1 MYIVTGGAGFIGS
14 NLVNELVGQGEKV
27 FVVDNLS
34 TGSES
39 NLKGVELAGFCNSIT
54 DTLLNTMDVEG
65 IFHLGMPSSSPLYDR
80 DPFLVSR
87 TTKEFILLQEYLKSN
102 KVKMVLSSTSSLY
115 NGNPLPWKEGMPIHV
130 TSYYSEARC
139 YLERL
144 AELYNQLFSTQTVI
158 LRLFSV
164 YGPGEDSKMVFA
176 NLITQLI
183 WAKKK
188 GEPFPVYGDGEQTRD
203 VVFVSDVVDAFIR
216 AMRSNVAFDV
226 FNVGT
231 GVNNSVNKLAELIGA
246 DIQHIPNP
254 LANYVQSQL
263 ADATKISDSLG
274 WKPVVSIEEGIK
286 CLL

>member
-1 MYIVTGGAGFIGS
+1 MYVVTGGSGFIGS
-14 NLVNELVGQGEKV
+14 NLVKELVKQGEKV

-34 TGSES
+34 TGSKS

-65 IFHLGMPSSSPLYDR
+65 IFHLGMPSSSPLYDK
-80 DPFLVSR
+80 DPLLVSR
-87 TTKEFILLQEYLKSN
+87 TTQEFILLQEYLKSN

-115 NGNPLPWKEGMPIHV
+115 NGNLLPWKEGMPIHV
-130 TSYYSEARC
+130 TSYYSEARY

-144 AELYNQLFSTQTVI
+144 AELYNQLYSTQTVI

-164 YGPGEDSKMVFA
+164 YGPGEDSKLVFA

-188 GEPFPVYGDGEQTRD
+188 GKPFLVYGDGEQTRD
-203 VVFVSDVVDAFIR
+203 VVFVSDVIDAFIR
-216 AMRSNVAFDV
+216 AMKSNVTFDV

-263 ADATKISDSLG
+263 ADTTKINNFLG
-274 WKPVVSIEEGIK
+274 WKPAVSIEEGIK